1 MPRSPKLEPKRKSPP
16 HPFILEA
23 LAPLHPEAKH
33 MFGGHA
39 VYIGDKIVAMLR
51 DNTKSP
57 QDNGMWLVLSETTD
71 PASRALRK
79 EFPSIRNIDLLGGA
93 IHHWLI
99 LPSDSPNFD
108 SESLH
113 ACDLILAHD
122 PRIGR
127 IPKSRQSKSSKKI

>member
-1 MPRSPKLEPKRKSPP
+1 MPHPPKLETKRKSPP

-23 LAPLHPEAKH
+23 LDPLNPEVRH

-39 VYIGDKIVAMLR
+39 VYIGDKIVFMLR
-51 DNTKSP
+51 DSLKSP
-57 QDNGMWLVLSETTD
+57 EDNGLWLVLSETAD
-71 PASRALRK
+71 PNSPALRK
-79 EFPSIRNIDLLGGA
+79 EFRSLRPIALLGGV
-93 IHHWLI
+93 IGHWLLI
-99 LPSDSPNFD
+99 PSDSPNFE

-127 IPKSRQSKSSKKI
+127 IPKSRQKPTRPKR